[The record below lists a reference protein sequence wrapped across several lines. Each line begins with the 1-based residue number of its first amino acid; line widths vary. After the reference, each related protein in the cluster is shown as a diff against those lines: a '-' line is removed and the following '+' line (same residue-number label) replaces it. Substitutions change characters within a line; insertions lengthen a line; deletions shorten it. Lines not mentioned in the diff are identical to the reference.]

1 MKKIVIL
8 ISLLFYYGAFAQNE
22 ADRATKINSIAL
34 QSDRII
40 GQDQFGFFYFILDNV
55 FHKMKDNKTFEYKNV
70 SLGKITT
77 VDIKNPLKI
86 LLYYENFNTVI
97 LLDNQL
103 NEVQKINFSENGGSL
118 VVSGIGI
125 ATQNQLWI
133 YDNLNQQIGLFDY
146 LKNEYKSISTPL
158 AGKVKKYQPD
168 YNAFEWIDENNNWYS
183 CDLFGKVTS
192 KGTVPAFDQL
202 VVIENNKI
210 IYSKDD
216 VLYQF
221 NRTKNEVK
229 VIKILEKSF
238 DNFDY
243 KDQILSIFTSE
254 GIINYKI
261 TTP

>member
-1 MKKIVIL
+1 MKKTIIIFIL
-8 ISLLFYYGAFAQNE
+8 LLSFGAFAQNKE
-22 ADRATKINSIAL
+22 ENATKINSIAL

-40 GQDQFGFFYFILDNV
+40 GQDQFGFSYFILNNV
-55 FHKMKDNKTFEYKNV
+55 FHKMKDNKAFEYKNV

-125 ATQNQLWI
+125 AAQNQLWI
-133 YDNLNQQIGLFDY
+133 YNNLNQQIGLFDY

-158 AGKVKKYQPD
+158 AGKIKKYQPD
-168 YNAFEWIDENNNWYS
+168 YNSFEWIDENNKWYS

-202 VVIENNKI
+202 VVIENNQI
-210 IYSKDD
+210 IYSKDYA
-216 VLYQF
+216 LYQF
-221 NRTKNEVK
+221 SRTKNEVRA
-229 VIKILEKSF
+229 IKILEKSF
-238 DNFDY
+238 ADFDY